1 MKAGPE
7 KELAE
12 RYFERLARSGGAV
25 GLEFAGVR
33 EILES
38 RARTADARRREEAQK
53 LQDAAQDALLVLL
66 DEHGKNLPSQELASS
81 LAGFRASGT
90 RHLVFAIGGPDGH
103 DEMLKRA
110 AGLSLSFGAQ
120 TWPHQLVRVML
131 AEQLYR
137 AVTILSGHPYHRE

>member
-1 MKAGPE
+1 LE
-7 KELAE
+7 KEFDE
-12 RYFERLARSGGAV
+12 RYLERFARSGGAV

-66 DEHGKNLPSQELASS
+66 DERGKTLPSQELASS
-81 LAGFRASGT
+81 LAGFRDSGT

-103 DEMLKRA
+103 GGLPERA

-120 TWPHQLVRVML
+120 TWPHQ
-131 AEQLYR
+131 
-137 AVTILSGHPYHRE
+137 